1 MNIATGNLLDFI
13 GLALGFLLTILIFS
27 YFLGDNPFFRL
38 AVHIFIGVSAAYVA
52 LITINNVL
60 IPRLILPVINGTQG
74 ERLLSLLLF
83 IPSVFILFKATPL
96 HKAGN
101 WSVAILVGIG
111 AAAAIGG
118 AITGTLFPQILGTIN
133 SVDPSAYAITTSRWD
148 QAINGF
154 IIVVGTVTTLIY
166 FHFGTREQPGQVNER
181 LPIIEKIS
189 IIGKVFLAITFGA
202 LYAGVYLSS
211 LAALVER
218 ITFLWEF
225 LTNIGFTLFSSF

>member
-27 YFLGDNPFFRL
+27 YLIGDNPFFRL

-74 ERLLSLLLF
+74 ERLLSLLLI

-133 SVDPSAYAITTSRWD
+133 SVDPSAYAISTSRWD

-166 FHFGTREQPGQVNER
+166 FHFGTREQPGQVNKR

-225 LTNIGFTLFSSF
+225 LNNIGFTLFSSF